1 MADNELAMKLQKQ
14 ISRNELTGVENVQ
27 PYMKVFNPYTEFK
40 EFTRK
45 EIQDLEKQ
53 FKKYDVNMDKKLD
66 VEELK
71 VMMEKLQ
78 VPQTHLGLK
87 EMIRS
92 VDEDQDQKIN
102 FKEFMMIF
110 RKAKNG
116 ELKVDSGL
124 KQLFDS
130 VMEIDVG
137 EAGVKGAK
145 SFFEQQA
152 INSCY
157 SNSFER
163 EIRQEQEERRRAE
176 ELKKKQREEFKAK
189 MSIFSN

>member
-1 MADNELAMKLQKQ
+1 
-14 ISRNELTGVENVQ
+14 
-27 PYMKVFNPYTEFK
+27 
-40 EFTRK
+40 
-45 EIQDLEKQ
+45 
-53 FKKYDVNMDKKLD
+53 
-66 VEELK
+66 
-71 VMMEKLQ
+71 
-78 VPQTHLGLK
+78 
-87 EMIRS
+87 
-92 VDEDQDQKIN
+92 
-102 FKEFMMIF
+102 MMIF

-130 VMEIDVG
+130 VMEINVS

-145 SFFEQQA
+145 NFFEQQA

>member
-1 MADNELAMKLQKQ
+1 MADNELACKLQKQ
-14 ISRNELTGVENVQ
+14 IFRNELKGDENIQ

-45 EIQDLEKQ
+45 EIQDLEKK
-53 FKKYDVNMDKKLD
+53 FKTYDVNLDKKLD
-66 VEELK
+66 LEELK

-87 EMIRS
+87 EMIKQ
-92 VDEDQDQKIN
+92 VDEDQDNKIN

-116 ELKVDSGL
+116 ELKLDSGL
-124 KQLFDS
+124 QQLFDS
-130 VMEIDVG
+130 VMEIDVA

-152 INSCY
+152 INSCF

-163 EIRQEQEERRRAE
+163 EIRQEQEERRKAE
-176 ELKKKQREEFKAK
+176 EQRQKKREEFKAK
-189 MSIFSN
+189 MSIFGQ

>member
-130 VMEIDVG
+130 VMEINVS